1 MGQQSTFD
9 ELKSTVA
16 DSEAHQLSEDHQP
29 ESMGLVYGLGTFAY
43 YAIPDF
49 VSSRPLRAA
58 LKAGAL
64 GVILA
69 TDLHRQPVDLW
80 DDSDSNDAVSDGSP
94 DDAGHGDDVG
104 AETTDATAA
113 HGAADAPQAAEST
126 TPSDGTAGDKY
137 NPTPLSAGSAP
148 RFSDADYDD
157 NPSNVDGQFGQ
168 GGHLA
173 PEGSK
178 TSTILFAAAGA
189 GIAAV
194 STGLIIVTEK
204 YIYNRA
210 EKQRRAGKS
219 FAHTKQGL
227 ALGLLTG
234 GTMWAVEKF
243 APFDKVMDR

>member
-16 DSEAHQLSEDHQP
+16 DSEAHELSVDHQP
-29 ESMGLVYGLGTFAY
+29 ESMGIVYGLGTFAY

-49 VSSRPLRAA
+49 VSSRPLRAV
-58 LKAGAL
+58 LKACAL

-69 TDLHRQPVDLW
+69 TDFHRQPVDLW
-80 DDSDSNDAVSDGSP
+80 DGIQSEDGT
-94 DDAGHGDDVG
+94 DDASRGDAVG
-104 AETTDATAA
+104 AETTTDASKASE
-113 HGAADAPQAAEST
+113 AADGAEATGNIAS
-126 TPSDGTAGDKY
+126 SGGTAGDKY
-137 NPTPLSAGSAP
+137 NPTPLSAGNSP
-148 RFSDADYDD
+148 RFADPDYDD

-178 TSTILFAAAGA
+178 ASTILFAAAGA

-194 STGLIIVTEK
+194 STGLIIVAEK

-210 EKQRRAGKS
+210 EKQRHAGRS

-227 ALGLLTG
+227 ALGILTG
-234 GTMWAVEKF
+234 GTMWVIEKF
-243 APFDKVMDR
+243 APIDKVMDR